1 MSLFLKILER
11 FTGRKSQRP
20 AMDASGSGDLG
31 ELKGL
36 GWRTR
41 RTFRHKVKM
50 EPPGKKLKSL
60 MVEDIDPKTGR
71 AYPDHEERRKKKK
84 EAGSSKEA
92 PAGCPGDVSPD

>member
-41 RTFRHKVKM
+41 RTFRRKIKM
-50 EPPGKKLKSL
+50 EPPGKKLEIL
-60 MVEDIDPKTGR
+60 MMEDIDPKTGK
-71 AYPDHEERRKKKK
+71 AYPDYKERRQKKK
-84 EAGSSKEA
+84 EAGHGKETHAA
-92 PAGCPGDVSPD
+92 PLGDVSPD

>member
-41 RTFRHKVKM
+41 RTFRRKIKM
-50 EPPGKKLKSL
+50 EPPGKKLEIL
-60 MVEDIDPKTGR
+60 MVEDIDKTGK
-71 AYPDHEERRKKKK
+71 AYPDYKERRQKRK
-84 EAGSSKEA
+84 EAGSSKEVQ
-92 PAGCPGDVSPD
+92 AGCPGDVSPD